1 MRLNDSLVD
10 KDDKSNDLDYSD
22 NNSSRNQSF
31 YYSLICQSYGQNNI
45 EKSIIIL
52 SALIIYSSVLI
63 NKYYYVLSS
72 IIFIPLIISTLLNV
86 ASLGIFGY
94 FLKSLQSASVF
105 NYIPS
110 NIEKINN
117 GIILLNSLNEF
128 VIIVLIFFSFNID
141 WMCYILFFIRFLIEI
156 YFISIKAFMICPYT
170 RILQDSI
177 DDIIRYIKKYFNND
191 NNNKKYDYKLLDEY
205 ESSYYA

>member
-128 VIIVLIFFSFNID
+128 V
-141 WMCYILFFIRFLIEI
+141 
-156 YFISIKAFMICPYT
+156 
-170 RILQDSI
+170 
-177 DDIIRYIKKYFNND
+177 
-191 NNNKKYDYKLLDEY
+191 
-205 ESSYYA
+205 